1 MAEEKP
7 SLLTAALKLIVLLG
21 LMVPGVF
28 WLDEK
33 VGPGYSSEIQSK
45 LIAALGSNAEPET
58 KTEVA
63 TEATTDDKDQKLAKS
78 DKPAPAPADTPAP
91 DIVKKDEPAASKPK
105 EVKVTKVR
113 GIDVSHYQGVID
125 WKVVGKSNLGFVFV
139 KATGGITYTDPMF
152 HTNWHALRSQNMARG
167 AYHFFY
173 AADDGK
179 AQAENFL
186 KALGELKP
194 TDLPPVLD
202 VEIADHTDAKAL
214 LEGVL
219 TWLETVEEETNRRP
233 IIYTGV
239 SFGQQF
245 LTDPK
250 LAKYPLWI
258 ADYGKKIEAIPAPWK
273 DTSWSFW
280 QHSQSGQSVG
290 IKGLVDLDVFNGDAD
305 TFEAFIKSSDL

>member
-1 MAEEKP
+1 MAEKQS
-7 SLLTAALKLIVLLG
+7 SLLTSALKLIVLLG

-33 VGPGYSSEIQSK
+33 VGPGYSIEVQNK
-45 LIAALGSNAEPET
+45 LIAVLGSKAEPET
-58 KTEVA
+58 
-63 TEATTDDKDQKLAKS
+63 EAE
-78 DKPAPAPADTPAP
+78 PAPAAADTPAP
-91 DIVKKDEPAASKPK
+91 EAAKKDEEAATKPK
-105 EVKVTKVR
+105 ETQAKTDKTVTKVR

-125 WKVVGKSNLGFVFV
+125 WTVLGKSNLGFVFV
-139 KATGGITYTDPMF
+139 KATGGNTYTDPHF

-179 AQAENFL
+179 TQAENFL
-186 KALGELKP
+186 KTLGKLKP

-219 TWLETVEEETNRRP
+219 TWLETVEEQTKRRP

-239 SFGQQF
+239 SFGQQY
-245 LTDPK
+245 LSDPK

-273 DTSWSFW
+273 DQSWSFW
-280 QHSQSGQSVG
+280 QYSQSGQSVG

-305 TFEAFIKSSDL
+305 TLTSFIKSSNL